1 MHGWKPGPT
10 LTEDELYLDLVFLI
24 TRSTQEDGRQG
35 HMGCVIVREKSNNND
50 SIVAAAV
57 AADRLITQNIDDN
70 ENHNEDGASMEDTKR
85 DDNNRTNKIHNDI
98 ANDAKILCLEA
109 ESLDERE
116 FFQRIIG
123 AGTNTPLFNNNEC
136 ASDIH
141 AEINA
146 LGETCKSSSRYST
159 LNSTAYITIVSHS
172 FGLCVCVTM
181 FGISPYS
188 YIPPFFLPSFS
199 AQFPAA
205 M

>member
-1 MHGWKPGPT
+1 MENIKKIGTTAAVFDPTEATTDNTTASTSAISDGPSLSSVHRYEVHGWKPDPT

-70 ENHNEDGASMEDTKR
+70 ENHNEDAASMEDTKR

-123 AGTNTPLFNNNEC
+123 AGTKIGR
-136 ASDIH
+136 AH
-141 AEINA
+141 
-146 LGETCKSSSRYST
+146 
-159 LNSTAYITIVSHS
+159 V
-172 FGLCVCVTM
+172 
-181 FGISPYS
+181 
-188 YIPPFFLPSFS
+188 
-199 AQFPAA
+199 
-205 M
+205 